1 MVIVK
6 QRWSSDSQKSGM
18 KNSFIVAVFALTG
31 NTSFLHSFISVKM
44 KCKSKHYSITS
55 ILCFKIQEKHKLP
68 HILVLNRFVL
78 TARSIKTRFQ
88 VYQLIA
94 LINIKV

>member
-68 HILVLNRFVL
+68 HILNKYVL